1 MAFKIVLS
9 SGREIYLGLEKSVER
24 LTIQNTLLIPPDVK
38 NIYRLS
44 PNKYKF
50 LNELKVH
57 LMQMEVSTEIYP
69 SLEELESIN
78 IANFIY
84 FDGFSRNSSTK
95 FISWAMQQTW
105 FSSCGKNLLKV
116 IFRLIGRNISKII
129 RLLNRFNLLIYNHTL
144 YDSVGLSFVWYTG
157 PVERMTALGLISR
170 WKLFIDFYSLPVKLI
185 NWWR

>member
-1 MAFKIVLS
+1 MFTRDEVISKIHEWLKAEKWKLSEFSEANFQLAYKIVLS
-9 SGREIYLGLEKSVER
+9 SGKEIYLGLEKSVDR

-69 SLEELESIN
+69 SFEKLESIN

-84 FDGFSRNSSTK
+84 FDGFSRN
-95 FISWAMQQTW
+95 
-105 FSSCGKNLLKV
+105 
-116 IFRLIGRNISKII
+116 
-129 RLLNRFNLLIYNHTL
+129 
-144 YDSVGLSFVWYTG
+144 
-157 PVERMTALGLISR
+157 
-170 WKLFIDFYSLPVKLI
+170 KLI
-185 NWWR
+185 HEIYKLADATDLVFIMWKKFTESHLPSDQQKS

>member
-1 MAFKIVLS
+1 MPYFNMRWLRFFTRHQVATKIRDWLEAEKWKLSEFRDANFQLAFKIVLS

-69 SLEELESIN
+69 SFEKLESIN
-78 IANFIY
+78 LANFIY
-84 FDGFSRNSSTK
+84 FDGFSRN
-95 FISWAMQQTW
+95 
-105 FSSCGKNLLKV
+105 
-116 IFRLIGRNISKII
+116 
-129 RLLNRFNLLIYNHTL
+129 
-144 YDSVGLSFVWYTG
+144 
-157 PVERMTALGLISR
+157 
-170 WKLFIDFYSLPVKLI
+170 KLI
-185 NWWR
+185 HEIHKLADATDLVFIMWKKFTESHLPSDGQKS

>member
-1 MAFKIVLS
+1 MFTRDQVTSKIHEWLKAEKWKLS
-9 SGREIYLGLEKSVER
+9 EFRDANFQLAYKIGLSYGREIYLGLEKSVER

-69 SLEELESIN
+69 SFEELESIN

-84 FDGFSRNSSTK
+84 FDGFSRN
-95 FISWAMQQTW
+95 
-105 FSSCGKNLLKV
+105 
-116 IFRLIGRNISKII
+116 
-129 RLLNRFNLLIYNHTL
+129 
-144 YDSVGLSFVWYTG
+144 
-157 PVERMTALGLISR
+157 
-170 WKLFIDFYSLPVKLI
+170 KLI
-185 NWWR
+185 HEIYKLADATDLVLIMWKKFTESHLPSDQQNY

>member
-1 MAFKIVLS
+1 LFTRDEVISKIREWLKAENWKLSEFSDANFQLAYKIVLS
-9 SGREIYLGLEKSVER
+9 SGKEIYLGLEKSVER

-69 SLEELESIN
+69 SFEELESIN

-84 FDGFSRNSSTK
+84 FDGFSRN
-95 FISWAMQQTW
+95 
-105 FSSCGKNLLKV
+105 
-116 IFRLIGRNISKII
+116 
-129 RLLNRFNLLIYNHTL
+129 
-144 YDSVGLSFVWYTG
+144 
-157 PVERMTALGLISR
+157 
-170 WKLFIDFYSLPVKLI
+170 KLI
-185 NWWR
+185 HEIYKLADATDLVFIMWKKFTESHLPSDQQKS